1 MFAYTYLLPLQQS
14 HSFFKLLSMLTE
26 MQGGPPGMPSFTNL
40 TLARIWEVR
49 VVTITYHFRKKIW
62 LSWFYFN
69 ITPVHLL
76 ALYKTKGLFHL
87 FSHLL
92 SLSSSPLSSIY
103 MFVNRYYSV
112 NQYCRGDK
120 VTSWSRISLRFQ
132 VPLICDK

>member
-1 MFAYTYLLPLQQS
+1 MMMMMMMITLLWCQRNNHMFAYTYYCPLQQS

-49 VVTITYHFRKKIW
+49 VVTITYHFLKKIW

-76 ALYKTKGLFHL
+76 ALYKSKELFHL
-87 FSHLL
+87 FSLPTV
-92 SLSSSPLSSIY
+92 SSFFP
-103 MFVNRYYSV
+103 SV
-112 NQYCRGDK
+112 EYLYVCK
-120 VTSWSRISLRFQ
+120 
-132 VPLICDK
+132 